1 MKLLNLIVPVC
12 NILLF
17 NSNFNFFFICLHFF
31 FRIEQF
37 PVSLCKKKKKRNNK
51 RIKTKKSQNPAYL
64 SKAYCYSPRSDERT
78 EALRTAKMSEER
90 ACLTMTICRTV

>member
-17 NSNFNFFFICLHFF
+17 NSNFNFLKNYLHFF

-37 PVSLCKKKKKRNNK
+37 PVSLCKKEKKNNK

>member
-17 NSNFNFFFICLHFF
+17 NSNFNFLKFIYIFFLGLSSFQSVC
-31 FRIEQF
+31 
-37 PVSLCKKKKKRNNK
+37 VKKKKRNNK